1 MKAIYITAIIYCTVS
16 LMTLKSADARP
27 VSPVG
32 SVAESSL
39 TPAPK
44 AVAKTTSSQW
54 DKVKTTVTSLFDK
67 AKSRFFGDSPK
78 SKKAPKAVAKK
89 SVQPPKPDPVKEL
102 AAQLPD
108 YKTQDKGVSQ
118 KDIDSAIEQI
128 AQGATRVATPGRAAD
143 ASLPTNTLGIP
154 QVPVTDSKQVKGKGG
169 KTKTIKVAKKKI
181 PLLNVGLE
189 DTLGLN
195 EFMLPNFKLAKVP
208 DKNAKALKTP
218 KLMTKKQLAKV
229 LKKYPVKKVADIRDP
244 RKDAKMQSELVTQG
258 MIDAIQLVMTP
269 DKPVN
274 EMDYREFSNSD
285 IKMLAAVIL
294 NQGWKNCEAVMGLF
308 YELKNE
314 KDKKKES
321 EFHIGACAQKLKLY
335 TTAFKYLGRL
345 IREENTIYAE
355 RALSLL
361 ADDLPR
367 DLEPEFAR
375 MILKLN
381 NKSII
386 TQKVQDAVYYRVAKG
401 AYDSRKYKQAKSYAS
416 RVSEKSKFGLDALY
430 VSAVS
435 DYALGRK
442 TTAAKQLQ
450 QLVAKA
456 KVDKDKNKEILSLA
470 SINLGRILFTQEKFE
485 KSLVHFKDV
494 HKNTSLW
501 VRALVEQG
509 WAQLMMGDAP
519 GAIGN
524 MYSLHSPYFTAVYK
538 PESYVV
544 RTIGYLNICQY
555 GDAYKTLSLLESDY
569 RPWQNAVSNY
579 IKKKSDSKNYY
590 HTVKRYLSGQSSSNV
605 DGLPF
610 QVIREMARQKGFL
623 NAQGAINDK
632 FDEKQ
637 RYEGVYAGIRKS
649 KANFKWR
656 RNKAKERLNKAKALV
671 NKSKTDNSLAPQVN
685 TLKAQVRNES
695 RLITGYDY
703 LIKLMDESRRSY
715 KTLYRT
721 DNKILAKYK
730 KNLEKKAGKSLV
742 SHLKRL
748 QVDMARMLN
757 NNEFLRYE
765 VFAGSGQNI
774 RYQVA
779 GGNTAKTQR
788 IPASIKPEKSLNW
801 SFSGEYWE
809 DEIGAYRSSLKNNCP
824 QMGHF
829 SSLKKDS
836 NI

>member
-1 MKAIYITAIIYCTVS
+1 MKALYLTTIIYCVVS
-16 LMTLKSADARP
+16 LMTINIADARP
-27 VSPVG
+27 VNPTGTVS
-32 SVAESSL
+32 ESSL
-39 TPAPK
+39 TPTPNTPT
-44 AVAKTTSSQW
+44 AKTSQW
-54 DKVKTTVTSLFDK
+54 DKVKNTVTNWYDK
-67 AKSRFFGDSPK
+67 AKTSFFGDSPK
-78 SKKAPKAVAKK
+78 ATKKAPKAVVKK
-89 SVQPPKPDPVKEL
+89 APPKPDPVKEL
-102 AAQLPD
+102 TAQLPD
-108 YKTQDKGVSQ
+108 YKTEDKGVSQ
-118 KDIDSAIEQI
+118 SDIDSASRQI
-128 AQGATRVATPGRAAD
+128 SEGATRVAAPGRAAD
-143 ASLPTNTLGIP
+143 PSLPTNKLGIP
-154 QVPVTDSKQVKGKGG
+154 QVDATDKKQVKGKKG
-169 KTKTIKVAKKKI
+169 KTKTIRIAKKKI

-189 DTLGLN
+189 DTLELN
-195 EFMLPNFKLAKVP
+195 EFMLPNFTPAKVP
-208 DKNAKALKTP
+208 EKTAKALKTP
-218 KLMTKKQLAKV
+218 KVLSKKDLEKA
-229 LKKYPVKKVADIRDP
+229 LKKFPVKKIAEAKDP
-244 RKDAKMQSELVTQG
+244 RKEAKLKSELVTQK
-258 MIDAIQLVMTP
+258 MIDAIQLVMDP

-274 EMDYREFSNSD
+274 EMDYQEFSKTD

-308 YELKNE
+308 YELRKE
-314 KDKKKES
+314 ADKKKES
-321 EFHIGACAQKLKLY
+321 DFHIGACAAKLKLH

-345 IREENTIYAE
+345 IREENTTYAE
-355 RALSLL
+355 RALDLL
-361 ADDLPR
+361 SDDLPR
-367 DLEPEFAR
+367 DLEPEFAK
-375 MILKLN
+375 MILKLK
-381 NKSII
+381 NKAII

-401 AYDSRKYKQAKSYAS
+401 SYDNRKFKQAKNYAS
-416 RVSEKSKFGLDALY
+416 KVSEKSKFGMDALY

-442 TTAAKQLQ
+442 TSAAKQLEK
-450 QLVAKA
+450 LIAKA
-456 KVDKDKNKEILSLA
+456 KVDKDKNKEIMSLA
-470 SINLGRILFTQEKFE
+470 SINLGRIKFTQEKFDQA
-485 KSLVHFKDV
+485 LVHFKAV

-555 GDAYKTLSLLESDY
+555 GDAYKTLSLLETDY
-569 RPWQNAVSNY
+569 RPWRDAVTSY
-579 IKKKSDSKNYY
+579 IKRNPASKNYY
-590 HTVKRYLSGQSSSNV
+590 HTVKRYLTGKSSANV
-605 DGLPF
+605 DGLPY

-623 NAQGAINDK
+623 NAQGAINEK

-637 RYEGVYAGIRKS
+637 RYEGVYAGIRKK
-649 KANFKWR
+649 KANYKWR
-656 RNKAKERLNKAKALV
+656 RGKARERLNKAKALIRQ
-671 NKSKTDNSLAPQVN
+671 SKTDNSLAPQLN

-715 KTLYRT
+715 KTLYRV
-721 DNKILAKYK
+721 DNKVLAKYK
-730 KNLEKKAGKSLV
+730 KNLEAKAGKSLV
-742 SHLKRL
+742 SHLKKL
-748 QVDMARMLN
+748 KVDMARMLS

-779 GGNTAKTQR
+779 GGNTANTQR

-824 QMGHF
+824 QMGHYNT
-829 SSLKKDS
+829 LKKDS

>member
-1 MKAIYITAIIYCTVS
+1 MKAVYLAAIIYCMVS
-16 LMTLKSADARP
+16 LVTINSADARP
-27 VSPVG
+27 VNPVG
-32 SVAESSL
+32 AVSESAL
-39 TPAPK
+39 TEGPQ
-44 AVAKTTSSQW
+44 VEAKTSQW
-54 DKVKTTVTSLFDK
+54 DKVKNTVSSWYDK
-67 AKSRFFGDSPK
+67 AKTSFFGNSPK
-78 SKKAPKAVAKK
+78 TTKGSSIANKKA
-89 SVQPPKPDPVKEL
+89 QPPKPDPVKEL
-102 AAQLPD
+102 TAQLPD
-108 YKTQDKGVSQ
+108 YKTKDKGVSQ
-118 KDIDSAIEQI
+118 KDIDAAQRQI
-128 AQGATRVATPGRAAD
+128 SEGATRVATPGRAAD
-143 ASLPTNTLGIP
+143 ASLPTNKLGIP
-154 QVPVTDSKQVKGKGG
+154 QVPATDAKQVQGKGG
-169 KTKTIKVAKKKI
+169 KTTTIRVAKKKI

-189 DTLGLN
+189 GTLELN

-208 DKNAKALKTP
+208 EKNAKALKTP
-218 KLMTKKQLAKV
+218 KLMSKKQLDKT
-229 LKKYPVKKVADIRDP
+229 LKKYPVKKIAASKDP
-244 RKDAKMQSELVTQG
+244 RKEAKMKSELVTQK
-258 MIDAIQLVMTP
+258 MIDAIMLAMDP

-274 EMDYREFSNSD
+274 EMEYHGFSKAD

-308 YELKNE
+308 YDLKKE
-314 KDKKKES
+314 IDKSKES
-321 EFHIGACAQKLKLY
+321 EFHIGACAAKLKLY
-335 TTAFKYLGRL
+335 TTAFKYLGQL

-361 ADDLPR
+361 AEELPR
-367 DLEPEFAR
+367 DLEPKFAT
-375 MILKLN
+375 MILKLK

-386 TQKVQDAVYYRVAKG
+386 TQNVQDAVYYRVAKG
-401 AYDSRKYKQAKSYAS
+401 AYDGRQFKEAKNYAS
-416 RVSEKSKFGLDALY
+416 KVSEKSKFGLDALY
-430 VSAVS
+430 VSAIS

-442 TTAAKQLQ
+442 NTAAKQLE
-450 QLVAKA
+450 QLIVKA
-456 KVDKDKNKEILSLA
+456 KENKEKNKEMMSLA
-470 SINLGRILFTQEKFE
+470 SINLGRIRFTQEKFE
-485 KSLVHFKDV
+485 QSLAYFKGV

-555 GDAYKTLSLLESDY
+555 GDAYKTLSLLENDY
-569 RPWQNAVSNY
+569 RPWQSAVASY
-579 IKKKSDSKNYY
+579 IQSKPASTSFY
-590 HTVKRYLSGQSSSNV
+590 HTVKKYLMGKSSSNV
-605 DGLPF
+605 DGLPY

-623 NAQGAINDK
+623 NAQGSINEK

-637 RYEGVYAGIRKS
+637 RYENVYSAIRKK
-649 KANFKWR
+649 KANYKWR
-656 RNKAKERLNKAKALV
+656 RNKARERLKKAHALL

-695 RLITGYDY
+695 RLITSYDY
-703 LIKLMDESRRSY
+703 LIYLMGESRRSY
-715 KTLYRT
+715 KTMYRA
-721 DNKILAKYK
+721 DNKILARYK
-730 KNLEKKAGKSLV
+730 KHLEKKAGESLV
-742 SHLKRL
+742 AHLKKL
-748 QVDMARMLN
+748 EVDMARMLS

-824 QMGHF
+824 QMGHYN
-829 SSLKKDS
+829 SLKKDS